1 MNPMITPG
9 GNPIATSVAGP
20 GLRLAERI
28 RFVAGVG
35 VAVTGAALWL
45 ADISRHLVA

>member
-1 MNPMITPG
+1 MKISVQA
-9 GNPIATSVAGP
+9 IAARPFQTA
-20 GLRLAERI
+20 AAQA

-45 ADISRHLVA
+45 AEISRHLVA

>member
-1 MNPMITPG
+1 MNSSKHA
-9 GNPIATSVAGP
+9 IAARPFHVAAG
-20 GLRLAERI
+20 RA

-45 ADISRHLVA
+45 ADLSHHLVA

>member
-1 MNPMITPG
+1 MKTSTHA
-9 GNPIATSVAGP
+9 IAARPFQTA
-20 GLRLAERI
+20 AAQA

-45 ADISRHLVA
+45 ADISRQLVA

>member
-1 MNPMITPG
+1 MNVSKHA
-9 GNPIATSVAGP
+9 IAPRPFHAVAD
-20 GLRLAERI
+20 RA

>member
-1 MNPMITPG
+1 MNAAKHA
-9 GNPIATSVAGP
+9 IAARP
-20 GLRLAERI
+20 FQAAAAHA

-45 ADISRHLVA
+45 ADISRQIVA

>member
-1 MNPMITPG
+1 MNASTHVTSAR
-9 GNPIATSVAGP
+9 PIHAVAA
-20 GLRLAERI
+20 RA

>member
-1 MNPMITPG
+1 MNTSTHA
-9 GNPIATSVAGP
+9 IAARP
-20 GLRLAERI
+20 FHAAAARA

-45 ADISRHLVA
+45 ADISRQLVA

>member
-1 MNPMITPG
+1 MKISMQA
-9 GNPIATSVAGP
+9 IAARP
-20 GLRLAERI
+20 FQAAAAHA